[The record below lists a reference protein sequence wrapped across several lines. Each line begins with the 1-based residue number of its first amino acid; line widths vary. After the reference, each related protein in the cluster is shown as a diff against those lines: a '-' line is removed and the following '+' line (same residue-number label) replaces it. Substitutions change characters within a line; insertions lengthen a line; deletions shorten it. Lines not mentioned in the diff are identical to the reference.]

1 MQEKI
6 SISVITVCYNAAK
19 ELRHTLQSVTG
30 QTYPHIQYI
39 VVDGASTDGSL
50 ELIKEYQT
58 DIDLLISEP
67 DSGIYDAMNKGIKV
81 ATGDYL
87 CFMNAGDTFHS
98 PTTLADLFAQIHRPL
113 PDVIYGETNIVDE
126 SRRFL
131 RPRRLKTPNQLTYQ
145 SFLSGMVVC
154 HQSFYPR
161 RALVPYYNLTYRFSS
176 DFDWCLNILA
186 KATQTYNSQM
196 VLTDYLAEGTTT
208 RNHRASLKER
218 FRIMTHHYG
227 WLKTLL
233 AHFYFALRAL
243 VK

>member
-6 SISVITVCYNAAK
+6 SISVITVCYNVAG
-19 ELRHTLQSVTG
+19 EIGHTLQSVAS

-39 VVDGASTDGSL
+39 VVDGASTDGTVA
-50 ELIKEYQT
+50 LIEQYQGN
-58 DIDLLISEP
+58 IDLFISEP
-67 DSGIYDAMNKGIKV
+67 DRGIYDAMNKGIQA

-98 PTTLADLFAQIHRPL
+98 PTTLSEVFAQIKSPL

-126 SRRFL
+126 NRQFL
-131 RPRRLKTPNQLTYQ
+131 RPRRLSTPEQLTYR
-145 SFLSGMVVC
+145 SFLKGMVVC

-161 RALVPYYNLTYRFSS
+161 RDLVPCYNLGYRFSS
-176 DFDWCLNILA
+176 DFDWCLNILSNA
-186 KATQTYNSQM
+186 QHTYNSRLI
-196 VLTDYLAEGTTT
+196 LTDYLSEGATT

-218 FRIMTHHYG
+218 FKIMGRHYG
-227 WLKTLL
+227 WVKTLF
-233 AHFYFALRAL
+233 AHLFFAFRWL

>member
-19 ELRHTLQSVTG
+19 ELRHTLQSVAS

-39 VVDGASTDGSL
+39 VVDGASTDSSL

-126 SRRFL
+126 RRHFL
-131 RPRRLKTPNQLTYQ
+131 CPRRLKTPKQLTYQ

>member
-19 ELRHTLQSVTG
+19 ELRHTLQSVAS

-39 VVDGASTDGSL
+39 VVDGASTDSSL

-126 SRRFL
+126 SRNFL
-131 RPRRLKTPNQLTYQ
+131 RPRRLKTPQQLTYQ

-161 RALVPYYNLTYRFSS
+161 RALISYYNLTYRFSS

-227 WLKTLL
+227 WLKTFL
-233 AHFYFALRAL
+233 AHFYFALRYL

>member
-19 ELRHTLQSVTG
+19 ELRHTLQSVAS

-39 VVDGASTDGSL
+39 VVDGASTDSSL

-126 SRRFL
+126 RRHFL
-131 RPRRLKTPNQLTYQ
+131 RPRRLKTPQQLTYQ